1 MLKKMKQ
8 AGCKIIALGI
18 ESGSNEVLN
27 DILNK
32 KSSIEKIEN
41 AVNMIKKNGI
51 QVSGY
56 IMIGSP
62 GESLSDIK
70 KTVKFIDKLRLD
82 ALTVTIYTLKP
93 NTEFYY
99 MYEQDMTDNEKLC
112 VSTYGMDNDLSG
124 IRFMKDENN
133 PDKILKYKKK
143 LFFCMIKKYFKNN
156 NIKLL
161 SKFISLIMLI
171 TYHIFYG
178 KNFLIHLNFINT
190 GDELINFIVQ
200 KKYKLHIELQKN
212 FSLLFSKLNNFFY

>member
-1 MLKKMKQ
+1 
-8 AGCKIIALGI
+8 
-18 ESGSNEVLN
+18 
-27 DILNK
+27 
-32 KSSIEKIEN
+32 
-41 AVNMIKKNGI
+41 
-51 QVSGY
+51 
-56 IMIGSP
+56 
-62 GESLSDIK
+62 
-70 KTVKFIDKLRLD
+70 
-82 ALTVTIYTLKP
+82 
-93 NTEFYY
+93 